1 MRIRATHAVC
11 LSVALLGLALSL
23 YKVHFPP
30 GPVADEAAY
39 VMMTESLWHDHD
51 LTYDHHDL
59 FRAYELWDQGPNGVV
74 LSTNDGGK
82 TMHYGKPFVYSA
94 AALPFYGLFGVQG
107 LVLFNMAL
115 FLAMFW
121 AGLWYL
127 KDEEG
132 YVGLYVAGFFFA
144 SVAFVYVFWMQPE
157 VFNMACIFFPL
168 LLWQHLRRRGEAERP
183 RDLVLLGLAG
193 ALVAAAFVSKETAV
207 LLGVPIGLD
216 LLWRRRFRALLAF
229 AAPAVLAL
237 ALLAG
242 TQHRMTGSWSP
253 YRGVQRR
260 SFESQ
265 YPIESKRDMWE
276 LYRGTSF
283 GSWSG
288 LGIQATPRMLA
299 YDTEYFLLGRHTGL
313 LPYFPFALFALGLYF
328 AGPKDLGRNLL
339 LLSVFGYC
347 LALVLLRPDN
357 YHGGLGFLGNR
368 YFASIYPALLFLPGR
383 MRAKKSLVLPY
394 AAAGI
399 WTLAVL
405 AVPTQAITPEATLQA
420 HVRVP
425 AYQALPLELT
435 LLNKIPGYFL
445 RGWGD
450 GVWVVP
456 KQNFLA
462 DERNPNGVWLR
473 GASRSEVILVTA
485 EPIKVVRFRVHS
497 LSDVNVFTADSGIDR
512 IRVAFDSD
520 GKRHGTPIDLRVQP
534 VARDLGFFGD
544 AAPHEYFYRF
554 YLTTTD
560 GVVPA
565 HRFGEG
571 DDERYLGTFL
581 DFTGKGP

>member
-1 MRIRATHAVC
+1 MRLRATSILC
-11 LSVALLGLALSL
+11 LSVALLGLAGSL

-39 VMMTESLWHDHD
+39 VMMTESLYHDHD
-51 LTYDHHDL
+51 LTYDHRDL
-59 FRAYELWDQGPNGVV
+59 FRAYRLWDQGPNGVV

-94 AALPFYGLFGVQG
+94 AALPFYAVFGVQG
-107 LVLFNMAL
+107 LLIFNMAL
-115 FLAMFW
+115 FLAMFI

-127 KDEEG
+127 KDESG
-132 YVGLYVAGFFFA
+132 YVALYTGGFFFA

-168 LLWQHLRRRGEAERP
+168 LLWQHLRRRGGEERW
-183 RDLVLLGLAG
+183 RDLLLLAG
-193 ALVAAAFVSKETAV
+193 SGALLAAAAVSKETMA
-207 LLGVPIGLD
+207 LLGVPIAID
-216 LLWRRRFRALLAF
+216 LLWRRRFRGFLAF
-229 AAPAVLAL
+229 AAPALLAL

-242 TQHRMTGSWSP
+242 TQHRLTGSWSP

-260 SFESQ
+260 SFESE
-265 YPIESKRDMWE
+265 YPIESRKDMWQ

-288 LGIQATPRMLA
+288 LGIQATPRLLA

-313 LPYFPFALFALGLYF
+313 LPYFPFALFALGLYL
-328 AGPKDLGRNLL
+328 AGPKDRGRNLL
-339 LLSVFGYC
+339 LLALFGYC

-368 YFASIYPALLFLPGR
+368 YFASVYPALFFLPAGL
-383 MRAKKSLVLPY
+383 RARKSLVLPF
-394 AAAGI
+394 AAAGL
-399 WTLAVL
+399 WTLPLV

-425 AYQALPLELT
+425 AFQALPLELT

-462 DERNPNGVWLR
+462 DERNPNGVWMR

-485 EPIKVVRFRVHS
+485 APVDVVRFRVHS
-497 LSDVNVFTADSGIDR
+497 LSDVNEFTADSGSDR
-512 IRVAFDSD
+512 IRVVFDSD
-520 GKRHGTPIDLRVQP
+520 AKRHGTPIDLHVRP
-534 VARDLGFFGD
+534 VARDLRFFSET
-544 AAPHEYFYRF
+544 AHEWFYRF
-554 YLTTTD
+554 TLETTD

-565 HRFGEG
+565 HRYGRG
-571 DDERYLGTFL
+571 DDERYLGVFL